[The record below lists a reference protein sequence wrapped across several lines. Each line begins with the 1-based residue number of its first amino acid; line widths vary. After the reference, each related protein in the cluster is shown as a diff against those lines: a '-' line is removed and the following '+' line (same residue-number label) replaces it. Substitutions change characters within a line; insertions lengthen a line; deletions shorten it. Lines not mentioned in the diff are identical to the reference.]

1 MPASSIPLPFMC
13 HGPPLHTR
21 VGHRRPILSP
31 AGLVARPD
39 GVRAKAYFR
48 QRNVLRH
55 ASGHTHGVSSDAT
68 TTGRNELASS
78 FEPSRSEGWM
88 MEMAEKLKRDV
99 RILFGT
105 SNDMR
110 EKMNLID
117 VVQRLGIEHLFQE
130 EIGSAMSDIKGSE
143 FTSSSLHEVALW
155 FRLLREHG
163 IWISPDAFSRFKGE
177 DGRFINTG
185 IADEPKG
192 LLSLYNAAHLLI
204 HDEPELEEAISLAKH
219 HLEFMRGEGGLKPPL
234 ADQINRALDLP
245 LPRTYKR
252 VETLQYMLEYGQEEG
267 HNVDLLDLAKLE
279 FNLLQHVHLKELRA
293 FSQWW
298 KNIYGY
304 VQLSYARDRA
314 VETYLWSY
322 VVFYE
327 EGLVLP
333 RMIFAKIF
341 ALLVTMDDTYDDH
354 ATIEE
359 SRKLNE
365 AIQRWDESAIS
376 LLPEYMKKFYI
387 ALLNNFKEFEAQV
400 DVSGQ
405 YRVLCIKKE
414 FQKLSA
420 YYLQEV
426 EWSHQNYKPSFKE
439 QVTLSTLSSSMP
451 LLCAITTVGRGDIVT
466 RDAFELATQHNSA
479 VLACGRILRFMND
492 IAAFKSGRKNKGD
505 ATSTVECYM
514 NEHKVTSEEA
524 IARID
529 SMIEDEWKTLN
540 EVRCEHPQL
549 LPVVQRVMNLA
560 ISVPFF
566 YNKRN
571 DAYTSSKYLH
581 KIVESLFVNP
591 IPI

>member
-1 MPASSIPLPFMC
+1 MLPN
-13 HGPPLHTR
+13 
-21 VGHRRPILSP
+21 
-31 AGLVARPD
+31 
-39 GVRAKAYFR
+39 K
-48 QRNVLRH
+48 Q
-55 ASGHTHGVSSDAT
+55 
-68 TTGRNELASS
+68 
-78 FEPSRSEGWM
+78 RSEGWM

-105 SNDMR
+105 CNDIV

-117 VVQRLGIEHLFQE
+117 AVHRLGIDHLFQE
-130 EIGSAMSDIKGSE
+130 EIGSAISDIKGSE

-163 IWISPDAFSRFKGE
+163 IWVSPDAFRRFKGE

-185 IADEPKG
+185 IADEPRG

-204 HDEPELEEAISLAKH
+204 HDEPELEEAISLARH
-219 HLEFMRGEGGLKPPL
+219 HPELMRGGGGLKPPL

-245 LPRTYKR
+245 LPRAYKR
-252 VETLQYMLEYGQEEG
+252 IETLHYMLEYGQEEG

-279 FNLLQHVHLKELRA
+279 FNLLQHVHLKELRN

-314 VETYLWSY
+314 VESYLWSY

-327 EGLVLP
+327 KDLVLS

-341 ALLVTMDDTYDDH
+341 ALLVTMDDTYDDY

-376 LLPEYMKKFYI
+376 LLPEYMTKFYNT
-387 ALLNNFKEFEAQV
+387 LLNNFKEFEAQV

-405 YRVLCIKKE
+405 YRVLRIKKE

-420 YYLQEV
+420 YYLQEA

-439 QVTLSTLSSSMP
+439 QVALSTLSSSMP
-451 LLCAITTVGRGDIVT
+451 LLCAITTVGQDDVVT
-466 RDAFELATQHNSA
+466 REAFELATQHNSA
-479 VLACGRILRFMND
+479 VLACGKILRFMND

-514 NEHKVTSEEA
+514 NEHKVTGEEA

-529 SMIEDEWKTLN
+529 SIIEDEWKTLN

-549 LPVVQRVMNLA
+549 LPAVQRVMNLA

-566 YNKRN
+566 YNKRS

-581 KIVESLFVNP
+581 KIVECLFVTP

>member
-1 MPASSIPLPFMC
+1 MLPN
-13 HGPPLHTR
+13 
-21 VGHRRPILSP
+21 
-31 AGLVARPD
+31 
-39 GVRAKAYFR
+39 K
-48 QRNVLRH
+48 Q
-55 ASGHTHGVSSDAT
+55 
-68 TTGRNELASS
+68 
-78 FEPSRSEGWM
+78 RSEGWM

-105 SNDMR
+105 CNDIV

-117 VVQRLGIEHLFQE
+117 AVHRLGIDHLFQE
-130 EIGSAMSDIKGSE
+130 EIGSAISDIKGSE

-163 IWISPDAFSRFKGE
+163 IWVSPDAFRRFKGE

-185 IADEPKG
+185 IADEPRG

-204 HDEPELEEAISLAKH
+204 HDEPELEEAISLARH
-219 HLEFMRGEGGLKPPL
+219 HLELMRGGGGLKPPL
-234 ADQINRALDLP
+234 ADQINRALGLP
-245 LPRTYKR
+245 LPRAYKR
-252 VETLQYMLEYGQEEG
+252 IETLHYMLEYGQEEG

-279 FNLLQHVHLKELRA
+279 FNLLQHVHLKELRN

-304 VQLSYARDRA
+304 VHLSYARDHA
-314 VETYLWSY
+314 VESYLWSY

-327 EGLVLP
+327 KDLVLS

-341 ALLVTMDDTYDDH
+341 ALLVTMDDTYDDY

-376 LLPEYMKKFYI
+376 LLPEYMTKFYNT
-387 ALLNNFKEFEAQV
+387 LLNNFKEFEAQV

-405 YRVLCIKKE
+405 YRVLRIKKE

-420 YYLQEV
+420 FYLQEA

-439 QVTLSTLSSSMP
+439 QVALSTLSSSMP
-451 LLCAITTVGRGDIVT
+451 LLCAITTVGQDDVVT
-466 RDAFELATQHNSA
+466 REAFELATQHNSA
-479 VLACGRILRFMND
+479 VLACGKILRFMND

-514 NEHKVTSEEA
+514 NEHKVTGEEA

-529 SMIEDEWKTLN
+529 SIIEDEWKTLN
-540 EVRCEHPQL
+540 EVRCEHPQV

-566 YNKRN
+566 YNKRS

-581 KIVESLFVNP
+581 KIVECLFVTP